1 MDIIEENQ
9 IKPTIDISVLSGI
22 RYRIWGL
29 LKVYPE
35 LSFTELAKKLGKSKS
50 TIHPHLQKLIELG
63 IVEISKKEHIRAN
76 IEAHYYSLTPDSDEI
91 TSVLG
96 CDLSHG
102 LDKELVK
109 MMAKSLKSLVL
120 NNKKILDKYIK
131 FFEYIEETGSD
142 EIIKIWK
149 ETYKTKDFTEDDI
162 PQFFMGEFFLTEDQ
176 WMRWQNQFVK
186 FSMDF
191 QEQVTKEQKEN
202 PNQEK
207 YIYWFHMGIPVK
219 ILFEEM
225 ELENFSNKE

>member
-1 MDIIEENQ
+1 MAFMEENE
-9 IKPTIDISVLSGI
+9 IKPTIDISFWNDI
-22 RYRIWGL
+22 RYRIYGL
-29 LKVYPE
+29 LNVYPE

-109 MMAKSLKSLVL
+109 KMAKSLKSLVL

-142 EIIKIWK
+142 DIIKIWK
-149 ETYKTKDFTEDDI
+149 ETYKTKNFTEDDI

-176 WMRWQNQFVK
+176 WMRWQEQFVK